1 MSKTI
6 KITLALVVII
16 GAMIAYSV
24 VVKKKKEKN
33 GVEVSAEM
41 SSLQTIVELVTASGK
56 INPEKEIKISSD
68 VSGEIV
74 FLSVKEG
81 DAVSKGQLLAKVRP
95 DNYQAL
101 LEQTMANVN
110 NSKANVSNAKAR
122 QKQIEAQFE
131 NAKLAYE
138 RAKELYDIKALSKQE
153 FEQAQVSFRSAQAEV
168 EASKFTIEGAQFAVQ
183 GAEAVSY
190 THLTL
195 PTSDLV

>member
-6 KITLALVVII
+6 KITLALVAII

-24 VVKKKKEKN
+24 VVKKKKEKK

-101 LEQTMANVN
+101 W
-110 NSKANVSNAKAR
+110 SKLW
-122 QKQIEAQFE
+122 QM
-131 NAKLAYE
+131 
-138 RAKELYDIKALSKQE
+138 
-153 FEQAQVSFRSAQAEV
+153 
-168 EASKFTIEGAQFAVQ
+168 
-183 GAEAVSY
+183 
-190 THLTL
+190 
-195 PTSDLV
+195 